1 MSIGSKRD
9 LEGMKAAGRAVAAAI
24 REMRRAVHAGMT
36 TKELDLIGEKLLTGL
51 GARSAPQMVYNFP
64 GFCCIS
70 VNDEA
75 VHGIPGPRVL
85 NAGDVVKI
93 DVTAELNGYIADA
106 AVTVPIAPAPPQVD
120 ALAECAR
127 KAFYKGLEH
136 VHAGKPIR
144 DWGRAVN
151 HEVRGAGFSVLKD
164 LCGHGVGRTIHEA
177 PRNIFNYD
185 EPRMRERF
193 VDGSVIAIEP
203 IISAGTNDVVT
214 DADGWTLRTVDGSMA
229 AHFEH
234 TVVVTKGKPII
245 LTAA

>member
-24 REMRRAVHAGMT
+24 REMRRAVRPGMT
-36 TKELDLIGEKLLTGL
+36 TKQLDLIGENLLTGL
-51 GARSAPQMVYNFP
+51 GARSAPQMVYKFP

-85 NAGDVVKI
+85 NAGDLVKL
-93 DVTAELNGYIADA
+93 DVTAELHGYIADA
-106 AVTVPIAPAPPQVD
+106 CVTVVISPAQPEAE
-120 ALAECAR
+120 ALADAAR

-136 VHAGKPIR
+136 VQAGKPIR
-144 DWGRAVN
+144 DWGKAVD

-203 IISAGTNDVVT
+203 IISAGTNKVVT
-214 DADGWTLRTVDGSMA
+214 DADGWTL
-229 AHFEH
+229 
-234 TVVVTKGKPII
+234 
-245 LTAA
+245 